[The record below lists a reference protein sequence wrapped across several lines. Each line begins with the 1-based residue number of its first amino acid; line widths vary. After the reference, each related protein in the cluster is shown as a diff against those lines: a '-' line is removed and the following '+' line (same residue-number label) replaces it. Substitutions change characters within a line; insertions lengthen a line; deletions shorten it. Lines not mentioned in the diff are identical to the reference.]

1 MTSYADT
8 LARHAHD
15 AYLAGQHP
23 QAEALLRLVI
33 AEGGRTAHAVYFLG
47 HLCYLQG
54 RLDEAASHLNASLA
68 LDPNNGHAHNDLG
81 ETLRAMGRN
90 QEAIHHLERAVALE
104 PKLAHAYGNLA
115 AALVAAG
122 RPAEALK
129 WAQES
134 LWRSADKAVAH
145 CDLGS
150 VLGRLG
156 RHKEALKQYELA
168 RAIRSDDPRARYY
181 ESLMRLTLGEMP
193 AGWDAHEAR
202 LSLPLGFLARRVD
215 DHRPWRGEPG
225 IQGRV
230 ILLHAEQ
237 GLGDTLQFVRY
248 APLVA
253 EHGATVLLEVQP
265 GLRPLLETMPGVAA
279 VHEQGDALPPYDLQ
293 CPLMS
298 LPAAFRTSLDTI
310 PHAVPYLVPRADLV
324 AAWARRLGPWKK
336 MRIGLAWSGSQGHA
350 NDINRSIP
358 LATLAPL
365 LGRPDVEWHII
376 QRDIRDTD
384 RAALDEQDGLVDHS
398 ATLTDFAETAALVS
412 QLDLV
417 VAVDTALAH
426 LAGGLG
432 KPAWIMLPH
441 AADWRWMT
449 GRSDSPWY
457 PTLRLFRQPKAGD
470 WESVTREMGR
480 QLDLWA
486 VPHG

>member
-1 MTSYADT
+1 MITYADT
-8 LARHAHD
+8 LAQLAHE
-15 AYLAGQHP
+15 AYLKGQHP
-23 QAEALLRLVI
+23 QAETLLRLVI

-90 QEAIHHLERAVALE
+90 QEAIHHLERAVALQ

-115 AALVAAG
+115 AALVATG

-134 LWRSADKAVAH
+134 LWRAEDKAVAH

-168 RAIRSDDPRARYY
+168 LAIRPNDPRARYY
-181 ESLMRLTLGEMP
+181 EGLMRLTLGEMP

-215 DHRPWRGEPG
+215 DHPPWRGETG

-248 APLVA
+248 APMVA

-265 GLRPLLETMPGVAA
+265 GLRPLLAGMPGVAA

-310 PHAVPYLVPRADLV
+310 PRAVPYLTPRADLA
-324 AAWARRLGPWKK
+324 AAWGKRLGPWQK
-336 MRIGLAWSGSQGHA
+336 MRIGLAWSGSPGHA
-350 NDINRSIP
+350 NDVNRSIP

-384 RAALDEQDGLVDHS
+384 RAALRELDGLADHS
-398 ATLTDFAETAALVS
+398 AALTDFAETAALVS

-432 KPAWIMLPH
+432 KPAWIMLAH

-449 GRSDSPWY
+449 GRSDTPWY
-457 PTLRLFRQPKAGD
+457 PTLRLFRQPKPSD
-470 WESVTREMGR
+470 WDSVTREIAR